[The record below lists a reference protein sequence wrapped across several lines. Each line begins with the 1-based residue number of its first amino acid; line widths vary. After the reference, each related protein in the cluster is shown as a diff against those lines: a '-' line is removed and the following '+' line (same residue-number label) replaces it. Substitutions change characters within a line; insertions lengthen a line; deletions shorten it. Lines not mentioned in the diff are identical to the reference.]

1 MQLEKCLPLSSA
13 YHKNMVANVERKMAK
28 EEKFERNQRG
38 PWGKKTTL
46 KIKST
51 RTSKF
56 IIHKPKTRK
65 NPQ

>member
-1 MQLEKCLPLSSA
+1 
-13 YHKNMVANVERKMAK
+13 MVANVERKMAK

-38 PWGKKTTL
+38 PWGKKPTL

-51 RTSKF
+51 GTSKF